1 MSGLRVDDSR
11 KSQVVARP
19 GFEFPGDPSRA
30 TGSKAP
36 HPKPGFPL
44 AARRPGSYLFFH
56 RDLSLFGLTNGT
68 AGRRFIY
75 QVLKGI
81 YGTSDLYNRIYATS
95 G

>member
-1 MSGLRVDDSR
+1 
-11 KSQVVARP
+11 
-19 GFEFPGDPSRA
+19 
-30 TGSKAP
+30 
-36 HPKPGFPL
+36 
-44 AARRPGSYLFFH
+44 LFFH

-81 YGTSDLYNRIYATS
+81 YGTSNLYNRIYATS